1 MIQRKKMLILGMTAG
16 LVSCLGIST
25 AHCQV
30 TLQLPTISVFDLQ
43 TVVKVPDGGTMHL
56 GGVQRSAYGQTNRSG
71 GLLGGVP
78 FVGRGF
84 RNRAIGSS
92 TSASNASIRV
102 QIIDLEEMEEEVL
115 REAERRAV
123 VQRRMDPNGPV
134 KAQQQADF
142 ITRNIG
148 RTRPN
153 RKR

>member
-1 MIQRKKMLILGMTAG
+1 VIHCKKMLILGMTTG

-43 TVVKVPDGGTMHL
+43 TVVKVPDGGTLHL
-56 GGVQRSAYGQTNRSG
+56 GGVQRSAYGQTSRSG

-92 TSASNASIRV
+92 TSSSNASIRV
-102 QIIDLEEMEEEVL
+102 QIIDLEEMEQEVL
-115 REAERRAV
+115 REAERRAA

-148 RTRPN
+148 RIRSN